1 MFGSL
6 QMEFISSL
14 SDFMFITNKTCH
26 SSLNSSDGFCPIREW
41 ITQTSFMNRF
51 HWFKWSV
58 HKSEINGFLLGICH
72 KFVHNGGV
80 RSEVNVFARCMN
92 SSRCSFHE
100 IDSNDTALSACLQ
113 LLIVQVHVLMA
124 PALFL
129 TNFDSPES
137 PPTHFYALWNKIGNC
152 YSSFLDEKD
161 YLKTNF
167 LNLFFFYFKYEMKYC
182 IVSITTI

>member
-1 MFGSL
+1 
-6 QMEFISSL
+6 
-14 SDFMFITNKTCH
+14 
-26 SSLNSSDGFCPIREW
+26 
-41 ITQTSFMNRF
+41 MNRF

-58 HKSEINGFLLGICH
+58 HNRNQRFLLGICH
-72 KFVHNGGV
+72 KSVHNGGV

-92 SSRCSFHE
+92 PPDFPSYDA
-100 IDSNDTALSACLQ
+100 IDRNDTALSDCLQ
-113 LLIVQVHVLMA
+113 LLIVHFLMA

-137 PPTHFYALWNKIGNC
+137 PPTHFYVLWNKIGNC

-167 LNLFFFYFKYEMKYC
+167 LNLFFFFTLNMKWNTALLASPQFNSKFL
-182 IVSITTI
+182 IRLFSL